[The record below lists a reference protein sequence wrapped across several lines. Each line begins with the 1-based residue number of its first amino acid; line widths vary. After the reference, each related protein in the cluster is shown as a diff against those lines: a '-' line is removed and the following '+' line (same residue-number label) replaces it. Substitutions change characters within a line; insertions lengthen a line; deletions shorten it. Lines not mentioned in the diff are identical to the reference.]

1 MFKTL
6 LRHKILELSINNF
19 FDKLTVNFHPHKVG
33 EPIKVKDLKPIPV
46 GRMVYGVK
54 LSTPDSHYDFILPQP
69 LNETVGQCGLAPILE
84 CANNPHSHRK
94 TFLILHDDDDIF
106 YI

>member
-69 LNETVGQCGLAPILE
+69 LNGGLAPILE
-84 CANNPHSHRK
+84 CANNPFSSRK
-94 TFLILHDDDDIF
+94 TFIILHGDDIL
-106 YI
+106 YM

>member
-6 LRHKILELSINNF
+6 LKHKILELSINNF
-19 FDKLTVNFHPHKVG
+19 FDKLTVNVHPHKVG

-54 LSTPDSHYDFILPQP
+54 LSTSDSQYEFIFPQP
-69 LNETVGQCGLAPILE
+69 LMEAEFQYEMVPILE

-94 TFLILHDDDDIF
+94 TFLILHDDDIL
-106 YI
+106 YM